1 MYLPKLKRIELCAS
15 SSDKPNARRT
25 YEGSKVAEVQAEPLD
40 TAASLK
46 ATSLK
51 IHLQQVEADV

>member
-1 MYLPKLKRIELCAS
+1 MSSVVYLPKLKRIELCAS

-46 ATSLK
+46 R
-51 IHLQQVEADV
+51 HH